1 VDPIHA
7 IVLAIVQG
15 LSEFLPI
22 SSSGHLILVPNVLG
36 WPDQGLAFDVAL
48 HIGTLVAVIGYFRVQ
63 LLQMARAWLGSLVGR
78 GLTPDGRLA
87 WCVILGT
94 IPVGLVGLAF
104 GDYIEQMLRN
114 PLFVAATLA
123 GFGILMWL
131 ADWLGAQRRDEYSV
145 GWRDALLI
153 GCAQALALMP
163 GTSRS
168 GVTMTMARG
177 LGLTRVASARFSFLL
192 AVPGI
197 AMAGGWELLK
207 LVTGPGNGAH
217 WPTMGLGLAVSAV
230 TGYLCIHVL
239 LKFIARFGLLSFA
252 LYRVALAIVIVLT
265 LG

>member
-1 VDPIHA
+1 MNPIHA

-22 SSSGHLILVPNVLG
+22 SSSGHLILVPNILG
-36 WPDQGLAFDVAL
+36 WPDQGLAFDVAI
-48 HIGTLVAVIGYFRVQ
+48 HVGTLAAVIGYFRVQ
-63 LLQMARAWLGSLVGR
+63 LLQMGRAWFGSLAGR

-87 WCVILGT
+87 WCVIFAT
-94 IPVGLVGLAF
+94 IPVGLAGFAF
-104 GDYIEQMLRN
+104 GDFIERMLRN
-114 PLFVAATLA
+114 PLFVAAMLA

-131 ADWLGAQRRDEYSV
+131 ADRLGAQRRDEYTV
-145 GWRDALLI
+145 GWRDTLLI

-168 GVTMTMARG
+168 GVTMTMARA
-177 LGLTRVASARFSFLL
+177 LGLTRMGAARFSFLL

-197 AMAGGWELLK
+197 AMAGGYEFLK
-207 LVTGPGNGAH
+207 LLTGPGDGAN
-217 WPTMGLGLAVSAV
+217 WPMMGLGVAVSAV

-239 LKFIARFGLLSFA
+239 LKIITRVGLLPFA
-252 LYRVALAIVIVLT
+252 IYRLVLAALIVLM